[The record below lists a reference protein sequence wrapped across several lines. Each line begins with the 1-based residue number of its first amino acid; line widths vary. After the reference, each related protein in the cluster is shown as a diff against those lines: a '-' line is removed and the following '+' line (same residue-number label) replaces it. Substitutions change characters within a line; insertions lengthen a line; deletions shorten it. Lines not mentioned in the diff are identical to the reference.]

1 MGGGGRRCNVELLSP
16 ETRVSLQPE
25 VGGTRGSMQDQF
37 VTAVTEDGPARHPFE
52 DLEIVIDMGC
62 SGPGPG
68 MVPRLLEAVLDLGMK
83 TLRKD
88 AVAPFL
94 SDPPPLPIIM
104 TEVEFVVVVVEAV
117 ILVGVVVEVVG
128 VEGGLVEAE
137 DLLRNRFI
145 FIVFFPS

>member
-1 MGGGGRRCNVELLSP
+1 
-16 ETRVSLQPE
+16 
-25 VGGTRGSMQDQF
+25 
-37 VTAVTEDGPARHPFE
+37 
-52 DLEIVIDMGC
+52 MGC

-117 ILVGVVVEVVG
+117 ILVVVVVEVVG

-137 DLLRNRFI
+137 DLLRKRFI

>member
-1 MGGGGRRCNVELLSP
+1 
-16 ETRVSLQPE
+16 
-25 VGGTRGSMQDQF
+25 
-37 VTAVTEDGPARHPFE
+37 
-52 DLEIVIDMGC
+52 MGC

-117 ILVGVVVEVVG
+117 ILVVVVVVEVVG

>member
-1 MGGGGRRCNVELLSP
+1 
-16 ETRVSLQPE
+16 
-25 VGGTRGSMQDQF
+25 
-37 VTAVTEDGPARHPFE
+37 
-52 DLEIVIDMGC
+52 MGC

-104 TEVEFVVVVVEAV
+104 VEFVVVVVEAV
-117 ILVGVVVEVVG
+117 MLVVVVVEVVG

-137 DLLRNRFI
+137 DLLRKRFI
-145 FIVFFPS
+145 FIVFFPN